1 MTHKT
6 KGIVLRN
13 IKYGETSVIVSVFT
27 ELFGLQTYLI
37 NGVRQHQSKQ
47 SKIAL
52 FQPSAILE
60 LEVYHNDKKK
70 LQRIKEANWSYIP
83 KNLLSDVLKNC
94 IVAYMIELMQHC
106 IKQPESHPELFY
118 FCEDAL
124 MSLDI
129 ADKSDTANFALF
141 FCLQLPQFFGF
152 RLPQPSSSISLDEKE
167 FFLDLAEGIFT
178 FERPPHPNYLDR
190 ASTLIT
196 VELLKVMHP
205 SELREIKLNREIRK
219 KLLESYQQYY
229 RLHLNDF
236 GVLKTTTILEAI
248 LQ

>member
-37 NGVRQHQSKQ
+37 NGVRQKQSKQ

-70 LQRIKEANWSYIP
+70 IQRIKEANWSYVP

-94 IVAYMIELMQHC
+94 IASYMIELMQHC

-118 FCEDAL
+118 FCEDAF
-124 MSLDI
+124 MALDE
-129 ADKSDTANFALF
+129 AENGGTANFALF
-141 FCLQLPQFFGF
+141 FCLQFPQFFGF
-152 RLPQPSSSISLDEKE
+152 QFPQSPSSIAIDEKE
-167 FFLDLAEGIFT
+167 IFLDLAEGIFLN
-178 FERPPHPNYLDR
+178 ERPSHSNYMDMP
-190 ASTLIT
+190 STLIT
-196 VELLKVMHP
+196 IELLKVMHP
-205 SELREIKLNREIRK
+205 SELREIKLNRETRK
-219 KLLESYQQYY
+219 KLLQSYQLYY
-229 RLHLNDF
+229 RLHLPEF
-236 GVLKTTTILEAI
+236 GVLKTTAILEAI
-248 LQ
+248 LN